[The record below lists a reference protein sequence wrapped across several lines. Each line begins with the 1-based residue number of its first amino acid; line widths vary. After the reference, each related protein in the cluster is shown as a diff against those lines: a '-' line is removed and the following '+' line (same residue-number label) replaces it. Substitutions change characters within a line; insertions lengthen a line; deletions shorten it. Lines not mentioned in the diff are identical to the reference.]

1 MQPQN
6 ASRPRCARVVRQV
19 RRAHEGD
26 IPRHSSLHVHPY
38 VVARTSTDPSGRDR
52 AFILAGTRPCLVHRG
67 AERVSPEV
75 VQRQVQH
82 ERQLRE
88 ATWLRQGLLLRR
100 VPGMWPGQ
108 GLQGRLLV
116 QRVPVRAAPGVRGP
130 LRLREG
136 QDLRAR
142 EVHMG
147 RPGAIREHDDLLIEF
162 RARWRRNRSRGSA
175 EPWPQRSPMTS
186 PPYDDPAPRVV

>member
-1 MQPQN
+1 
-6 ASRPRCARVVRQV
+6 
-19 RRAHEGD
+19 
-26 IPRHSSLHVHPY
+26 
-38 VVARTSTDPSGRDR
+38 
-52 AFILAGTRPCLVHRG
+52 
-67 AERVSPEV
+67 
-75 VQRQVQH
+75 
-82 ERQLRE
+82 
-88 ATWLRQGLLLRR
+88 
-100 VPGMWPGQ
+100 MWPGQ

-162 RARWRRNRSRGSA
+162 RARWKA
-175 EPWPQRSPMTS
+175 EPISRKRGTLASAVPDDE
-186 PPYDDPAPRVV
+186 PPV